1 MYHMMKASVRD
12 LRYNFPQ
19 IEARLRAGE
28 EIEITKRKQVIARLS
43 PVRTRRKKKMPD
55 FAKMLKEIYGD
66 KVFEVSGAELISA
79 DREERF

>member
-1 MYHMMKASVRD
+1 MYHMTKASVRD

-28 EIEITKRKQVIARLS
+28 EIEITKRKRVIARLV
-43 PVRTRRKKKMPD
+43 PERTRGKRKMPD

-66 KVFEVSGAELISA
+66 KVMKTTGAELISEL
-79 DREERF
+79 RGKY